1 MCFPESD
8 AFLPVISTTAS
19 TTRPVC
25 FGSIL
30 TGSESVSSRKT
41 GALLY
46 GTDKLA
52 AHDKGQPIPS
62 LAEAMNLSEA
72 QIAKAMMT
80 DVFDESRCRVYWD
93 VRR

>member
-1 MCFPESD
+1 M
-8 AFLPVISTTAS
+8 
-19 TTRPVC
+19 
-25 FGSIL
+25 
-30 TGSESVSSRKT
+30 TGSEQVT
-41 GALLY
+41 GSKNRNMLHGAN
-46 GTDKLA
+46 TLA

-62 LAEAMNLSEA
+62 LAEAMNLSDE